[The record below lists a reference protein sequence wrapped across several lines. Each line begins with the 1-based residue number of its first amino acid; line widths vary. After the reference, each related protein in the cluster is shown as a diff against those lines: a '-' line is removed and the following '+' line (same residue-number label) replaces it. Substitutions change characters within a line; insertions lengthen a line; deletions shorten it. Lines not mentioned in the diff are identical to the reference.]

1 MSLTDLAAERRLDA
15 RPAALSESAR
25 EEKDARTLSLFR
37 RAAAV
42 EQAEADR
49 IRERIVLDH
58 LGLAEAMARRISRG
72 SGQTSGSQAG
82 GDWSDLRQVAYVG
95 LVKASQRF
103 TPDRGDSFAAF
114 AVPTIT
120 GELKRHLRDLGWMIR
135 PPRTV
140 QELHRRTNA
149 VAEELAQEL
158 GRHPSDDEVAR
169 RLGVEVSEVTDA
181 RSAGHPLSLDETVGE
196 AGVRLAETLGGD
208 DERLSAIE
216 RRHGLAEALG
226 LLEEGQQELLRM
238 RFVDEMTQ
246 QQIADELGTTQMQV
260 SRLQR
265 RTLAQLAETLGAPE
279 RERRARVT
287 PVRSTETL
295 RTA

>member
-15 RPAALSESAR
+15 RPGALSESAR
-25 EEKDARTLSLFR
+25 DEKDARTLSLFR
-37 RAAAV
+37 RAAV
-42 EQAEADR
+42 EPAEADR

-72 SGQTSGSQAG
+72 GPQSAGSQAG

-95 LVKASQRF
+95 LVKAAQRF

-140 QELHRRTNA
+140 QELHRREA
-149 VAEELAQEL
+149 VVAEELAQEL
-158 GRHPSDDEVAR
+158 GRHPADHEVAR
-169 RLGVEVSEVTDA
+169 RLGVEVGEVTDA
-181 RSAGHPLSLDETVGE
+181 RSAGNPLSLDETVGE

-208 DERLSAIE
+208 DERLAAIE
-216 RRHGLAEALG
+216 RRHGLAEALAM
-226 LLEEGQQELLRM
+226 LEEGQQELLRM

-265 RTLAQLAETLGAPE
+265 RTLAQLAEALGAPE